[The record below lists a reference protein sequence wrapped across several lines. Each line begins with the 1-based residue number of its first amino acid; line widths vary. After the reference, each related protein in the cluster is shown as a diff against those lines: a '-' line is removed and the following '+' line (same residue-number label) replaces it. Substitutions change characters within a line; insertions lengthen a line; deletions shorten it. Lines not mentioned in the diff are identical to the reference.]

1 MLQTATT
8 VERDPPLNIELEQA
22 VLGSILLDN
31 AVLQRVSL
39 SAADFYDPL
48 HAAIFAHIEADIAA
62 GRIATPVSIKP
73 VFEDFP
79 QVTDDLTVPQYLV
92 RLAGAA
98 VPTASL
104 KSYVAGLRELANR
117 RALVTAAGELDC
129 AARIATVTIE
139 DAAGLAVQAL
149 DTVLSMARPG
159 KRTRSDF
166 NGAVSDF
173 LDSLLNDDGSAR
185 ITTGL
190 VDLDKV
196 LGGWRRQQFAIIAG
210 RPSMGKTAL
219 ATSLMLKTA
228 RAGVGVLYFS
238 LEMPA
243 TALAARCLS
252 DLAYGQDTRIAYS
265 DALAGQLAEREIAIL
280 GRVAGAYA
288 KLPLVIDDQ
297 RGLTMAEL
305 AARTRAEAQRMKA
318 EGVDLGLVVVDHLGL
333 IKPSGRYA
341 GNKVLETGEV
351 SDALATLAK
360 EQNIALVALHQL
372 NRGTEARENKRPTLA
387 DLRNSGDLEQD
398 ADVVCF
404 AYREAYYLER
414 NKFDAGSQQEA
425 QRQTELDA
433 CRNTMEVLIAKN
445 RNGATT
451 TVNLFCDMASNALR
465 DLA

>member
-1 MLQTATT
+1 MLHQPTI
-8 VERDPPLNIELEQA
+8 EREPPLNIELEQA
-22 VLGSILLDN
+22 VLGAILLDN

-39 SAADFYDPL
+39 GAADFYDPL
-48 HAAIFAHIEADIAA
+48 HAAIFAHVEADIAA
-62 GRIATPVSIKP
+62 GRVASPVSIKP

-79 QVTDDLTVPQYLV
+79 LITDDLTVPQYLT
-92 RLAGAA
+92 RLVGAA
-98 VPTASL
+98 ATAHSL

-117 RALVTAAGELDC
+117 RALVAAAAELDTT
-129 AARIATVTIE
+129 ARIVTVKIE
-139 DAAGLAVQAL
+139 DAAGMAVQAL

-196 LGGWRRQQFAIIAG
+196 LGGWRRQQFAIVAG

-265 DALAGQLAEREIAIL
+265 DALAGKLQEREIAIL
-280 GRVAGAYA
+280 GKVAGTYA
-288 KLPLVIDDQ
+288 QLPLVIDDQ

-305 AARTRAEAQRMKA
+305 AARTRAEAQRMKTN
-318 EGVDLGLVVVDHLGL
+318 GVDLGLVVVDHLGL

-360 EQNIALVALHQL
+360 EQNVALVALHQL
-372 NRGTEARENKRPTLA
+372 NRGTEGRENKRPTLA

-414 NKFDAGSQQEA
+414 NKSDAGSQQEL
-425 QRQTELDA
+425 QRRTELDA
-433 CRNTMEVLIAKN
+433 CKNTMEVLVAKN
-445 RNGATT
+445 RNGATS